1 MVEHRRLLK
10 AFMDRLLGAIH
21 EPHSFCW
28 DLYAR
33 GLISKR
39 MLSRITSPDSP
50 DYEDKK
56 IVMESISSLVSVDS
70 TKLMEFLLVLEEHP
84 PADQLSLEMREK
96 LLTSKSTEV
105 VCSNRISAWVYVI
118 MNLHLEVVR
127 QTN

>member
-10 AFMDRLLGAIH
+10 AFMDRLAAAIQETH
-21 EPHSFCW
+21 ALCW

-39 MLSRITSPDSP
+39 MLSRVTTPDSP

-56 IVMESISSLVSVDS
+56 TVLDSIVSLVSVDS

-84 PADQLSLEMREK
+84 PADQLALEMREK
-96 LLTSKSTEV
+96 LLTSKASKRV
-105 VCSNRISAWVYVI
+105 FPRIKHAV
-118 MNLHLEVVR
+118 LHNSR
-127 QTN
+127 F